1 MLRSLLIRHHRL
13 AFFLGFHLA
22 YVAVLFG
29 VAGAHDPA
37 HAPRSL
43 VRLLAPAV
51 ELGLA
56 ALLCAGCL
64 RMARRGARLPWML
77 LSGAIALAVAIVYL
91 AQGYSLYLSH
101 NFISVLA
108 MQNADSVAF
117 VESPLLLAGIVAAVS
132 WTALFWAASWIASG
146 SGPEKQGA
154 AVRWGWRRYAATTA
168 ACGVLAA
175 YLLFVQGSG
184 LRLEPGFRQSPAAN
198 LAVNLHRLQYAAPI
212 DVATTAAPSTG
223 AACFD
228 FRQDPVASE
237 YPFLR
242 DEAYRAP
249 LPFPRRPTA
258 PDGPPN
264 LIVVFAEGISA
275 RMVGAYGGRYP
286 GLTPNLDRLAARSM
300 RVDDY
305 FNHTAATFRGLG
317 GQLSSGFSYAGG
329 GGKEGWTKVENQA
342 ALMRIRRQAL
352 PRLVGAAGYDSHFF
366 VPHRRER
373 PLVRMLHSLGFSKV
387 HTYQSIGR
395 ELLHGRFGVRPDTG
409 ALDDQSLFRGIVAY
423 LEQRADTGNRQ
434 PFFLATYNIG
444 THAFLSRSS
453 GDVAYRDHGNPVLDR
468 LHNFDEALGEFLR
481 YFFDSP
487 YAGNTILVVTAD
499 HSTYPEPPFREVAGK
514 DLKPYFVDRIP
525 LLVHDPFHRLPGSL
539 DARGRNSLDLAPTV
553 LQLAGLPAGGNG
565 FLGTSLFEPRNFPVG
580 IAAIA
585 SNYYMTVPEGVFGMD
600 EIPDAYRDTF
610 NCEVNVVR
618 RFYAAERDNRI
629 VPAMAVPEPQPGI
642 AGDEAGRTQAG
653 SR

>member
-1 MLRSLLIRHHRL
+1 MLRSFLIRHHRL
-13 AFFLGFHLA
+13 VFFLGFHLA

-37 HAPRSL
+37 HASRSL

-64 RMARRGARLPWML
+64 RMARRGPRLPWML
-77 LSGAIALAVAIVYL
+77 LSGAIALVAAIVYV
-91 AQGYSLYLSH
+91 AQCYSLYLSH

-108 MQNADSVAF
+108 MQNADSVGF
-117 VESPLLLAGIVAAVS
+117 IESPLLLAGVVAAMS
-132 WTALFWAASWIASG
+132 WTALFWAASWIASAADF
-146 SGPEKQGA
+146 EVQGA
-154 AVRWGWRRYAATTA
+154 AVRWGWRRYAATTV
-168 ACGVLAA
+168 ACGVLAT
-175 YLLFVQGSG
+175 YLLFIQGGG

-198 LAVNLHRLQYAAPI
+198 LAVNLYHLQYAEPI

-223 AACFD
+223 AKCFD
-228 FRQDPVASE
+228 FHQDPVASE

-249 LPFPRRPTA
+249 LPFPQRPAA

-264 LIVVFAEGISA
+264 LIVVFAEGVSA

-286 GLTPNLDRLAARSM
+286 GLTPNLDKLAARSM

-317 GQLSSGFSYAGG
+317 GQLSSGFSFAGG
-329 GGKEGWTKVENQA
+329 GGKEGWNNVENQA
-342 ALMRIRRQAL
+342 GLMQVRRRTL
-352 PRLVGAAGYDSHFF
+352 PQLVAMAGYDSHFF
-366 VPHRRER
+366 APHKRER
-373 PLVRMLHSLGFSKV
+373 PLIRMLGSLGFTRV

-395 ELLHGRFGVRPDTG
+395 ELLHGKFNGRPGTG
-409 ALDDQSLFRGIVAY
+409 ALDDQSLFRGMVAF
-423 LEQRADTGNRQ
+423 LEQRASAGDRR

-444 THAFLSRSS
+444 THAFLSTSRN
-453 GDVAYRDHGNPVLDR
+453 DVAYRQDDNAVLDK
-468 LHNFDEALGEFLR
+468 LHNFDAALGLFLR

-499 HSTYPEPPFREVAGK
+499 HSTYPEPPFREVAG
-514 DLKPYFVDRIP
+514 DGLKPYFVDRIP
-525 LLVHDPFHRLPGSL
+525 LLVHDPFHRLPASL
-539 DARGRNSLDLAPTV
+539 DAGGRNSLDLAPTV
-553 LQLAGLPAGGNG
+553 LQLAGLPAPVNA

-585 SNYYMTVPEGVFGMD
+585 SKYYMTVPEGVFGMD
-600 EIPDAYRDTF
+600 EVPPAYQDTF
-610 NCEVNVVR
+610 NCEVDVVR

-629 VPAMAVPEPQPGI
+629 VPGMAARDPDPGV
-642 AGDEAGRTQAG
+642 AADGAGRTQAG